1 MASADRITRHRSDAA
16 AGEDQRFSGRVAI
29 VTGSTADPSIGRS
42 CAFRLAR
49 EGASVVINGR
59 DEDRVASTEAAL
71 RAEGLAAV
79 GVVGSMDTEAAVA
92 HADGSGHGGVRP
104 HRPARQHTGRRPL
117 SRSPST
123 AISEEQ
129 LLETF
134 RLNTWPGLALIRAAL
149 ARGLGDNAGSI
160 VTISSG
166 SPRKTTSAMV
176 SYASAKAALNAMTR
190 TMAADLAEKGVRV
203 NAVSPGLVRTTATR
217 PIWKG
222 DDGAARGRGSPSGPA
237 DRSRGHRGGGVLPSL
252 RRRPAD
258 HRDHPGRRRWEPPLE
273 RLDADPL
280 TTGTRTDPG
289 QKVLQRCDDSRPDAG
304 DLLPHLLGCHA
315 GKLHPEVESV
325 GADFAHRCRQAAP
338 PSRPAHRTRSSGPHR
353 TRSRRSA

>member
-1 MASADRITRHRSDAA
+1 MQDMGSADGVTGAHTEAA
-16 AGEDQRFSGRVAI
+16 SVKSANRFSGQVAI
-29 VTGSTADPSIGRS
+29 VTGSTAAPSIGRS

-71 RAEGLAAV
+71 HAEGLEAV
-79 GVVGSMDTEAAVA
+79 GVAGSMDTEAAAALLTDRAIEAFGRIDLLV
-92 HADGSGHGGVRP
+92 STLGGAP
-104 HRPARQHTGRRPL
+104 YP
-117 SRSPST
+117 RSFD

-149 ARGLGDNAGSI
+149 ARGLGDHAGSV

-190 TMAADLAEKGVRV
+190 TIAADLAGKGVRV

-217 PIWKG
+217 GIWKG
-222 DDGAARGRGSPSGPA
+222 DGGAGAGSALPLGRLTEAEDIAAAVCFLLSDDARQITGITLDVDGGN
-237 DRSRGHRGGGVLPSL
+237 
-252 RRRPAD
+252 
-258 HRDHPGRRRWEPPLE
+258 
-273 RLDADPL
+273 
-280 TTGTRTDPG
+280 
-289 QKVLQRCDDSRPDAG
+289 
-304 DLLPHLLGCHA
+304 HL
-315 GKLHPEVESV
+315 
-325 GADFAHRCRQAAP
+325 
-338 PSRPAHRTRSSGPHR
+338 SSGWTPIR
-353 TRSRRSA
+353 